1 MPRANVGTIMRDHP
15 ELLWKGPLSV
25 REQQILRLV
34 HTTRRD
40 KGRAPTVAEL
50 EAALNSAR
58 GKFWLRHL
66 WRCGYV
72 STSVAC
78 ADGVALVGKT
88 LGNMQLT
95 RKGRD
100 MLSSYDR
107 MAREESEDKSSILI
121 ALRIDG
127 RQYAEFLEKNHDV
140 VAPYVV
146 GARRYLE
153 ADLPPTVVVIPLLP
167 SSSSLF
173 DLMPEDSTNT
183 QDSATP

>member
-1 MPRANVGTIMRDHP
+1 
-15 ELLWKGPLSV
+15 
-25 REQQILRLV
+25 
-34 HTTRRD
+34 
-40 KGRAPTVAEL
+40 
-50 EAALNSAR
+50 
-58 GKFWLRHL
+58 
-66 WRCGYV
+66 
-72 STSVAC
+72 
-78 ADGVALVGKT
+78 
-88 LGNMQLT
+88 
-95 RKGRD
+95 